1 MNLNAAFSKMQPYE
15 RVSMMELHSFDETI
29 KGIDRL
35 AGIQQRHSHVI
46 QKFVFVS
53 TSDGQQ
59 RSV

>member
-1 MNLNAAFSKMQPYE
+1 
-15 RVSMMELHSFDETI
+15 MMELHSFDETI